1 MWINVGNN
9 QNIRIEGEIFDFST
23 YYLGGIPIAIRER

>member
-1 MWINVGNN
+1 MNKHSI
-9 QNIRIEGEIFDFST
+9 IIEGEIFDFST